1 MCWSVLIV
9 SLYLFLLLKL
19 ILLRILSSLF
29 LSLSLSFFSILF
41 ILITVD
47 GLQIWSKLCFYFDS
61 VYARALLVVRWT
73 DTPADGC
80 FWTLL
85 LLLFYCCVFCQCSSI
100 GVVVVV
106 GLFLNCLFFF
116 VAFWSSRLIISFKEI
131 KFSVGLI
138 FHINADTVLLRF

>member
-1 MCWSVLIV
+1 MFWSVLIV

-47 GLQIWSKLCFYFDS
+47 RLQIWSKLCFNFDS
-61 VYARALLVVRWT
+61 VDARALLVVRWT

-85 LLLFYCCVFCQCSSI
+85 LLLFYCCV
-100 GVVVVV
+100 
-106 GLFLNCLFFF
+106 LMFF
-116 VAFWSSRLIISFKEI
+116 VFNCCFTSVSSLF
-131 KFSVGLI
+131 VA
-138 FHINADTVLLRF
+138 NADVFVSNAYACVTLILTAVNITFCFVAWV